1 MIFTGFK
8 SYSGPENYLE
18 GAIYF
23 YQALRVY
30 PSPAELIEIYK
41 KTVPG
46 PVLKVRPLDL
56 CYFSQ
61 LNRPLTAHYGIVQY
75 GCEYDYV
82 FGVGARWLE
91 CFGGSRWG
99 TGNSFG

>member
-1 MIFTGFK
+1 MLRIRVYYMIFTGFK

-46 PVLKVRPLDL
+46 PVLKVRPLGL
-56 CYFSQ
+56 CYFLQ
-61 LNRPLTAHYGIVQY
+61 LN
-75 GCEYDYV
+75 
-82 FGVGARWLE
+82 
-91 CFGGSRWG
+91 
-99 TGNSFG
+99 